1 MTPYQLFLLVVL
13 LLWPVVIIGLLFLMT
28 KLEDYVKRIDASTPE
43 EAGLEPVAGVTTDR
57 EVKIVFGEQVVGE
70 RSGSETQTRAQT

>member
-1 MTPYQLFLLVVL
+1 MTPYQLFLLGVL
-13 LLWPVVIIGLLFLMT
+13 LLWPVAIVGLLFLMT

-43 EAGLEPVAGVTTDR
+43 EAGLEPVAGHTTDR

-70 RSGSETQTRAQT
+70 RTGNEAQT